1 MAIRCSFVC
10 TDSSLLRMIR
20 VSSQRCYCRDGLSS
34 SRITR
39 FHRYYVTIRLPE
51 LHYHLFNL
59 LSSMKDSSGS
69 PELPIIP
76 SGQHAMLY
84 NPEAAL

>member
-1 MAIRCSFVC
+1 MV
-10 TDSSLLRMIR
+10 R

-39 FHRYYVTIRLPE
+39 FHRYYATIRLPE
-51 LHYHLFNL
+51 SLQLFLFYYHLFNL
-59 LSSMKDSSGS
+59 LSSLKDDSGY

-76 SGQHAMLY
+76 NGQHAMLY
-84 NPEAAL
+84 NPEAAP